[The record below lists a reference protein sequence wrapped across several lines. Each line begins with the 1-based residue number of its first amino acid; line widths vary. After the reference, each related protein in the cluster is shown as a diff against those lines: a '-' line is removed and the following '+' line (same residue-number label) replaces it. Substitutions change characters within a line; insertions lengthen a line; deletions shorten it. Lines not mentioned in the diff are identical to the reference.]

1 MTKAETRRYHL
12 DLRKQLTPSQMQKKQ
27 KGLMKHIRLF
37 DLSRVGVVHLFLSI
51 QKQKEPNTKALVDLL
66 FGMGK
71 KVVVPQ
77 TDFATKQMTHWEI
90 SPETALQTNTYGIPE
105 PMGGLPIQPSAI
117 DLVFVPLLGYDGKG
131 QRVGYGQGFYDRFL
145 SKCSPQTVF
154 VGLSYFPPC
163 PEITDC
169 EPTDIRL
176 HSCIHSEGIIEF

>member
-1 MTKAETRRYHL
+1 MTKAEARRYHL

-27 KGLMKHIRLF
+27 EGLMNHIKIF
-37 DLSRVGVVHLFLSI
+37 DLSQAGVVHLFLSI
-51 QKQKEPNTKALVDLL
+51 QKQKEPNTKALVDFL
-66 FGMGK
+66 FDKGK

-77 TDFATKQMTHWEI
+77 TDFATKKMTHWEI
-90 SPETALQTNTYGIPE
+90 FPQISLQPNTYNIPE
-105 PMGGLPIQPSAI
+105 PVGGLPIQPSVI

-145 SKCSPQTVF
+145 NKCSPQTVF
-154 VGLSYFPPC
+154 VGLSYFLPC

-169 EPTDIRL
+169 IPTDIRL

>member
-1 MTKAETRRYHL
+1 MTKAEARRYHL

-27 KGLMKHIRLF
+27 EGLMKHIRLF
-37 DLSRVGVVHLFLSI
+37 HLSQVGVVHLFLSI

-66 FGMGK
+66 FAMGK

-77 TDFATKQMTHWEI
+77 TDFTTKQMIHWEI
-90 SPETALQTNTYGIPE
+90 FPETALHTNNYDIPE
-105 PMGGLPIQPSAI
+105 PVGGLPIQHSLI

-145 SKCSPQTVF
+145 STCSPQTVF

-169 EPTDIRL
+169 VSTDIRL
-176 HSCIHSEGIIEF
+176 HSCIHSGGIAEF

>member
-1 MTKAETRRYHL
+1 MTKAEARRYHL

-27 KGLMKHIRLF
+27 EGLMKHIKLF
-37 DLSRVGVVHLFLSI
+37 DLSQVELVHLFLSI

-90 SPETALQTNTYGIPE
+90 FPEISLQPNTYGIPE
-105 PMGGLPIQPSAI
+105 PMGGIPTQPSVI

-145 SKCSPQTVF
+145 NRCSPQTVF
-154 VGLSYFPPC
+154 VGLSYFLPC
-163 PEITDC
+163 PEITDF